1 MKEKLMFATSTTLA
15 ITESDARR
23 VEAEIGD
30 LVPDGLVAHVA
41 GPSPDGGWQII
52 DVWESEAQC
61 NAFRAEHLVPAVARA
76 TEGVPGPAKPSISVE
91 ITGVLERRPLVGV

>member
-1 MKEKLMFATSTTLA
+1 MYATSTTLY

-30 LVPDGLVAHVA
+30 LVPDGLVVHVA

-52 DVWESEAQC
+52 DVWETEAQC
-61 NAFRAEHLVPAVARA
+61 NAFRTQQLVPAVARA
-76 TEGVPGPAKPSISVE
+76 TEGSAGPAQPSISVE
-91 ITGVLERRPLVGV
+91 INGVLERRPLVAV